1 MSVPLD
7 KACAEEPQVDTRPL
21 VLIAE
26 DEQSIADFVETVA
39 EVAGYRPVVALH
51 GQQALAMARD
61 RWPALLI
68 TDLMMPHLDGAGL
81 IAALHAEAAATGRAG
96 PPAILMTAA
105 GRPYA
110 RAAGADAILRK
121 PFALQDLIA
130 LLHRFLDDPSG
141 DKGAVE

>member
-1 MSVPLD
+1 MSVAHD
-7 KACAEEPQVDTRPL
+7 TACTGKAPVDSRPL

-26 DEQSIADFVETVA
+26 DEELIAEVVGLVA
-39 EVAGYRPVVALH
+39 EDAGYRPVVALH

-68 TDLMMPHLDGAGL
+68 TDLMMPHLDGAEL
-81 IAALHAEAAATGRAG
+81 IAALHAEAAATGRVV

-105 GRPYA
+105 SLPYA

-121 PFALQDLIA
+121 PFALQDLIT

-141 DKGAVE
+141 DKGAVD

>member
-1 MSVPLD
+1 MSVAHD
-7 KACAEEPQVDTRPL
+7 TACTGKAPVDSRPL

-26 DEQSIADFVETVA
+26 DEELIAEVVETVA
-39 EVAGYRPVVALH
+39 EDAGYLPVVALH

-81 IAALHAEAAATGRAG
+81 IAALHAEAAATGRAV

-105 GRPYA
+105 GLPYA